1 MNLPTFLQ
9 YEPGTDFVRLQG
21 HRIGL
26 THVVRLYDEGMSAE
40 MILLQLPTLSLS
52 LIYKVLAIYLENQ
65 AEVDAY
71 VAADTAELQRQDAEF
86 DRTRTTPTL
95 SELRR
100 RFEQLRRSGSR
111 GN

>member
-1 MNLPTFLQ
+1 MNLPPFLQ

-40 MILLQLPTLSLS
+40 MILLQFPTLSLP
-52 LIYKVLAIYLENQ
+52 LIYKVLAFYLENQ

-71 VAADTAELQRQDAEF
+71 VAADTAELQRQEAEF

-95 SELRR
+95 AELRQ
-100 RFEQLRRSGSR
+100 RFEQLRRSGS
-111 GN
+111 